1 VTGLKQALVRTFTV
15 LLLPISLLPIYFA
28 LPRLKAEFGQA
39 AEHVDRGALAPEN
52 VAFSAAENARWSSFP
67 DYRNSIPVLVYHG
80 INDRNDVYS
89 ISRRSFAAQ
98 MQMLDRAGF
107 DSISM
112 EQYVRFLGG
121 DKQDLPDRPVLITF
135 DDGRLDSYRGADLV
149 LARHG
154 FRATMFV
161 IASAAEADDNFY
173 LNWDELNRMA
183 DSGRWD
189 IQEHAGDG
197 HRNVT
202 FDAKGGSG
210 PFYAFRRYGK
220 QDGLESFSSYQ
231 RRVVADVIEGRRL
244 LEKNVPSYRPL
255 AFALP
260 YGDFGQNET
269 NDARI
274 PKFFNAF
281 LRRYFAA
288 VFVVKPAGFTTADT
302 HRGQIGRYE
311 VRTYTT
317 ARRLFNWLHDGVP
330 VRPGEVQLAS
340 WCRRGWTCAP
350 AQSEGKQR
358 SGAGDEAAA
367 VPVSEGDLPTTSQPQ
382 FVSTRPVSRPAPV
395 TQAPRRQPQSA
406 PAQPRRQS
414 TQPKQRKRVTLP
426 KPSSPAPAVE
436 PSAPIDALE
445 ELPAVP

>member
-1 VTGLKQALVRTFTV
+1 VTAFKQALVRTLTV

-39 AEHVDRGALAPEN
+39 AEKVDRGAQAPVD
-52 VAFSAAENARWSSFP
+52 VAFSPVENARWSTFP
-67 DYRNSIPVLVYHG
+67 DYRNSIPVLTYHG

-107 DSISM
+107 DTISM

-121 DKQDLPDRPVLITF
+121 DKQDLPDKPVLITF

-161 IASAAEADDNFY
+161 IASAAKADDNFY

-202 FDAKGGSG
+202 VDAKGHSG
-210 PFYAFRRYGK
+210 PFYAFRRYSK
-220 QDGLESFSSYQ
+220 QDGLESFSAYQ
-231 RRVVADVIEGRRL
+231 RRVVADVLEGRRL
-244 LEKNVPSYRPL
+244 LEQNVPSYKPL
-255 AFALP
+255 SFALP
-260 YGDFGQNET
+260 YGDFGQLET

-281 LRRYFAA
+281 LTRYFAA
-288 VFVVKPAGFTTADT
+288 VFVVKPAGFTTANT

-330 VRPGEVQLAS
+330 VRPGDVQLAS

-350 AQSEGKQR
+350 AQSAGKTPSQPT
-358 SGAGDEAAA
+358 DEAAA
-367 VPVSEGDLPTTSQPQ
+367 VPVSETDLAATAEPQ
-382 FVSTRPVSRPAPV
+382 FVSTRPAPV
-395 TQAPRRQPQSA
+395 STPAPRRQPQSA
-406 PAQPRRQS
+406 PARPRRQT
-414 TQPKQRKRVTLP
+414 TQPKQRKRVTVP

-436 PSAPIDALE
+436 PSAPLDALE